1 MRVIII
7 GGHGKVALLAAPL
20 LVGVG
25 HQVTSV
31 IRSEDQV
38 ADVEETGAT
47 ALVADIEPLG
57 REAIGDL
64 LRDHDAVVWSAGAGG
79 GSPERTYAVDRD
91 AAIRTIDAAE
101 AVGASRFVMV
111 SYAGAGRDDVPED
124 SSFRPYAEAK
134 ADADEH
140 LRRSGL
146 SWTILGPGLLT
157 LEEASN
163 HIEFGNHVTGGDT
176 SRANVAQMVVATV
189 GRTDVAGTKIDF
201 RDGNIA
207 IDEAI
212 EMVARERAGD
222 PVSHVRE
229 GFPEPFPEPPVP
241 DDLTGA

>member
-25 HQVTSV
+25 HKVTSV

-38 ADVEETGAT
+38 ADVEATGAT
-47 ALVADIEPLG
+47 ALVADIEQLG
-57 REAIGDL
+57 RDAIGEI
-64 LRDHDAVVWSAGAGG
+64 LRGHDAVVWSAGAGG
-79 GSPERTYAVDRD
+79 GNPQRTYAVDRD

-101 AVGASRFVMV
+101 AAGATRFIMV

-134 ADADEH
+134 AEADEH
-140 LRRSGL
+140 LRKSGL
-146 SWTILGPGLLT
+146 VWTILGPGLLT
-157 LEEASN
+157 LEDATN
-163 HIEFGNHVTGGDT
+163 HIEFGPHVTGGET
-176 SRANVAQMVVATV
+176 SRANVAQMILDTV
-189 GRTDVAGTKIDF
+189 GRTDVAGAKIDF
-201 RDGNIA
+201 RDGNVA

-212 EMVARERAGD
+212 EMVARELAGD

-241 DDLTGA
+241 DDLTGR